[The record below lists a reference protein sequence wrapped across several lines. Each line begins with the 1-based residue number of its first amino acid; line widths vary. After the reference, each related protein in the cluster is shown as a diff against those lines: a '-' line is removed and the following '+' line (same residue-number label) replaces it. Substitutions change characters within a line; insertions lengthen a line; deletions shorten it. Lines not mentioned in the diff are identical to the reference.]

1 MLKSFGAA
9 VDPSDGGVTVR
20 RGHLTGQTV
29 DARMIPDL
37 IPAVAAL
44 AACAEGV
51 THIINA
57 GRLRLK
63 ESDRLATTA
72 AMIASLGGSV
82 LETEDGLTIRGIS
95 SLDGG
100 TAGSA
105 GDHRIAM
112 AAAVAACACAGS
124 VTVTDAEC
132 VAKSYPGFWED
143 LKRLEVC

>member
-1 MLKSFGAA
+1 MKHATTWLGEASISSGFSAYIVSLPNHGIW
-9 VDPSDGGVTVR
+9 T
-20 RGHLTGQTV
+20 
-29 DARMIPDL
+29 
-37 IPAVAAL
+37 
-44 AACAEGV
+44 
-51 THIINA
+51 
-57 GRLRLK
+57 LRLK